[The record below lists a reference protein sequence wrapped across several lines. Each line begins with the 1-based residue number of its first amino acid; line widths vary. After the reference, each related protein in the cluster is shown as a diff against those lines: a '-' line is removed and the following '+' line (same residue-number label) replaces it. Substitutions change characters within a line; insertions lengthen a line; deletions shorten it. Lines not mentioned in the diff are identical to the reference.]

1 VDLDS
6 EGVRMGKTIGL
17 RAVVRGRVQAVGFRD
32 FVLVRARSLGL
43 RGYVRNGPDG
53 RSLEVVAEGPRDAL
67 QSLLG
72 YLSRGPSLAHVDAVD
87 AEWSEETE
95 GFSDFGV
102 RF

>member
-1 VDLDS
+1 VDLGK
-6 EGVRMGKTIGL
+6 EEVRMGKTIGL
-17 RAVVRGRVQAVGFRD
+17 RAIVRGRVQAVGFRS

-43 RGYVRNGPDG
+43 KGYVRNGPDG

-72 YLSRGPSLAHVDAVD
+72 YLSRGPTLARVDGVD

-95 GFSDFGV
+95 EFSDFGV

>member
-1 VDLDS
+1 VDLDT
-6 EGVRMGKTIGL
+6 EEVRMGKTIGL
-17 RAVVRGRVQAVGFRD
+17 RAIVRGRVQAVGFRS

-53 RSLEVVAEGPRDAL
+53 RSVEVVAEGPRDAL

-72 YLSRGPSLAHVDAVD
+72 YLSRGPTLARIDGVD
-87 AEWSEETE
+87 AEWSEETH
-95 GFSDFGV
+95 GFPDFGV